1 MTAVIDLPAILR
13 EFGSDMRL
21 RDSENM
27 GPTRTE
33 IAMATAIDR
42 LRRELADMRT
52 MLALTYAAAHP
63 SEGILYGDDGEL
75 QFGGFPD
82 PIDFVRDSVSEIRSK
97 IDARGMRR
105 LASAMAEP
113 KEPQP

>member
-1 MTAVIDLPAILR
+1 MDDLIERLSNWRWRDDWRETIDEAPAEL
-13 EFGSDMRL
+13 
-21 RDSENM
+21 
-27 GPTRTE
+27 
-33 IAMATAIDR
+33 DR